1 MPNLP
6 IQRMILYKH
15 GVGYFE
21 RRGPYEGTT
30 LQLQF
35 AREAMDDVLKSLVVL
50 DLGEG
55 QVLGIDFETPED
67 RQSLIDRGSIHLS
80 DQRSLLD
87 LLRDLRGRMVRLSL
101 QSEQAGAPQPHY
113 DDDDVEFSPDAL
125 SYQSIEGLVVGIDI
139 DNEQVLRRPIVTIY
153 QSDIRQLRTF
163 EINEIQG
170 ITLLDEQAASDLS
183 YFLRA
188 SQSEEDRRSATVHL
202 SSGKHSLLVGYIAP
216 APSWRVSYRMLVEPL
231 PINGRA
237 MPNHAYHV
245 LLQGW
250 GLFDNQLE
258 EDLEGVE
265 LTLMAGMPVSFRY
278 RLYEPH
284 TPERP
289 LVEDE
294 ERTVN
299 QPVFFDATPKMAM
312 RAMPAPAAPMMES
325 AGQDMFAASA
335 PPTLSMERLE
345 ETLHV
350 SASGEERGALFAY
363 HVAHPVNVARG
374 QSAMVPI
381 LSKRIPCER
390 NLMYNGRKLPKHP
403 VASLRLINS
412 TGLTLERGPVTV
424 LELGDY
430 AGEAVLPFTRVDSE
444 LIVPYAVELGV
455 TVLEKTKHERRLA
468 GVSLRNQYLL
478 FQEFE
483 IITRSYEITSTL
495 AESATVTIEHE
506 RFPHY
511 DLWKVRQPDEETA
524 THARWHIDLEPHA
537 RTLFEVHERQLQR
550 REEHVR
556 GLTGERLRELVRDRY
571 LDEETSAL
579 LEEILAIYRRVDEA
593 QQRINAI
600 EHERKQIYAHQKQIQ
615 ASLAPLGKEGDEGA
629 LRQRYVAT
637 LSQSEDQLSALAQE
651 ETRLKALI
659 TTLER
664 EAQRLS
670 AQRAPERPN
679 EPR

>member
-21 RRGPYEGTT
+21 RRGPYEGSS

-50 DLGEG
+50 DLGDG

-67 RQSLIDRGSIHLS
+67 RESLISRGSIHLS

-87 LLRDLRGRMVRLSL
+87 LLRDLRGRNVRLSL
-101 QSEQAGAPQPHY
+101 HADQNQTINPSY
-113 DDDDVEFSPDAL
+113 DDVEFSPTPL
-125 SYQSIEGLVVGIDI
+125 SYQTIEGLVVGIDI
-139 DNEQVLRRPIVTIY
+139 DNEQILRRPIVTIY
-153 QSDIRQLRTF
+153 QADTRQLRTF

-170 ITLLDEQAASDLS
+170 ITLLDQQAAADLS

-202 SSGKHSLLVGYIAP
+202 SPGKHSLLVGYIAP
-216 APSWRVSYRMLVEPL
+216 APAWRVSYRMLVEPL
-231 PINGRA
+231 PPNGR
-237 MPNHAYHV
+237 PTTHNSQV

-289 LVEDE
+289 LIEDE

-299 QPVFFDATPKMAM
+299 EPVFFDAAPKMAM
-312 RAMPAPAAPMMES
+312 RAMPASAPMMEM
-325 AGQDMFAASA
+325 AMAAPA
-335 PPTLSMERLE
+335 PAAFSMDQFEDSV
-345 ETLHV
+345 HA
-350 SASGEERGALFAY
+350 SASGEDRGALFAY
-363 HVAHPVNVARG
+363 QVAHPVNVARG

-381 LSKRIPCER
+381 LNKRIPCER

-403 VASLRLINS
+403 VASLRLINA

-444 LIVPYAVELGV
+444 VIVSYAVELGV
-455 TVLEKTKHERRLA
+455 SIVEKTKHERRLA
-468 GVSLRNQYLL
+468 GVNLRNQYLL
-478 FQEFE
+478 YQEFE
-483 IITRSYEITSTL
+483 IVTRSYEITSTL
-495 AESATVTIEHE
+495 SESATVTIEHE
-506 RFPHY
+506 RYPHY
-511 DLWKVRQPDEETA
+511 DLWKVREPDEQTA
-524 THARWHIDLEPHA
+524 TQARWHVEVEPHA
-537 RTLFEVHERQLQR
+537 RSLFEVHERQLQK

-556 GLTGERLRELVRDRY
+556 GLTGERLKELVRDRY
-571 LDEETSAL
+571 LDEETTAL
-579 LEEILAIYRRVDEA
+579 LEEILAVYRRADEA
-593 QQRINAI
+593 QQRINGI
-600 EHERKQIYAHQKQIQ
+600 EHDRKQIYAHQKQIQ
-615 ASLAPLGKEGDEGA
+615 ASLAPLGKEGDEGV

-637 LSQSEDQLSALAQE
+637 LSQSEDQLSALSQE
-651 ETRLKALI
+651 EARLKALI
-659 TTLER
+659 NTLER

-670 AQRAPERPN
+670 GQRAPERPN
-679 EPR
+679 EPRRSST